1 MKEIII
7 TENKSGLKGR
17 LFGLWFFI
25 ISIPVGGNYGDV
37 HAFNVGVKSEKD
49 CKHLFQI
56 NDYQEVKDYANEV
69 SSLSNLPIIDEV

>member
-1 MKEIII
+1 
-7 TENKSGLKGR
+7 
-17 LFGLWFFI
+17 
-25 ISIPVGGNYGDV
+25 VGGNYGDV